1 MYFIEITCLPDEDV
15 STGFVLGKIM
25 DVLHLCLVNL
35 EKQLGVNPVGISFP
49 GYRYG
54 EDSAP
59 QIGVKIRL
67 FSRDAAHLE
76 SLGLASQLRRFDDY
90 VHIRSVSRLERPNV
104 RFAIFK
110 RVQPKSSKERL
121 IRRQMKR
128 TGQPEDVV
136 RAQYQD
142 FSEQHTK
149 LPYVNMQSHSSA
161 NPFRL
166 FVQKQEA
173 VQTDAEWQFS
183 SYGLSSTVPVPDF

>member
-1 MYFIEITCLPDEDV
+1 MYYIEITCLPDEGV
-15 STGFVLGKIM
+15 STGFVLGKVM

-35 EKQLGVNPVGISFP
+35 EKRLGMNPVGISFP

-54 EDSAP
+54 EGVAP
-59 QIGVKIRL
+59 QIGNKIRL

-76 SLGLASQLRRFDDY
+76 SLELPSQLQRFSDY
-90 VHIRSVSRLERPNV
+90 VHLRSVSSLERPNL
-104 RFAIFK
+104 RFVIFR

-136 RAQYQD
+136 RAQYQA
-142 FSEQHTK
+142 FAEQQTK
-149 LPYVNMQSHSSA
+149 LPYVNMESHSSERQ
-161 NPFRL
+161 FRL

-173 VQTDAEWQFS
+173 EQTDAEWCFS